1 MKQRQNFAFQMK
13 TVFIQLLIHLFIINL
28 FIINFKLQDNSF

>member
-13 TVFIQLLIHLFIINL
+13 NVFIQLLIHLFIINWC
-28 FIINFKLQDNSF
+28 KLQDNSS